1 MITVKRLPEWFRQD
15 LPDMQK
21 IGEMKSL
28 FRTSRLHTVCE
39 SAHCPN
45 MGKCWGEGIATFM
58 ILGDTCTRA
67 CRFCAVPAGKPL
79 IVDPEEP
86 RHVAL
91 AVKELNLSFVVV
103 TSVARDDLEDQGAE
117 HFAKTIAAIRSLT
130 PQTKIEILI
139 PDFSN
144 RWESLKTVVAAK
156 PEVISHNI
164 ETVRRL
170 SAKVRPQA
178 DYDRSLKVLENFKG
192 MDASIFSKS
201 SLMLGLGETRE
212 EIIQVMQDLLAAE
225 CDILTIGQYL
235 APTEMR
241 RHLPEE
247 RFVPPEEF
255 DEYRRIGM
263 ELGFKHVMAGPLV
276 RSSFLAEQGYKDCL
290 ERTSAISSQSSAKS
304 LG

>member
-1 MITVKRLPEWFRQD
+1 M
-15 LPDMQK
+15 
-21 IGEMKSL
+21 
-28 FRTSRLHTVCE
+28 
-39 SAHCPN
+39 
-45 MGKCWGEGIATFM
+45 
-58 ILGDTCTRA
+58 
-67 CRFCAVPAGKPL
+67 
-79 IVDPEEP
+79 
-86 RHVAL
+86 
-91 AVKELNLSFVVV
+91 
-103 TSVARDDLEDQGAE
+103 
-117 HFAKTIAAIRSLT
+117 
-130 PQTKIEILI
+130 
-139 PDFSN
+139 
-144 RWESLKTVVAAK
+144 VAAK